1 MSQSYGYL
9 EVRTF
14 EAKEALPVPGVKVTV
29 YKKNNGKPE
38 NIGTYMTNEDGKTQ
52 LIKLETREKDLS
64 LAPSDIKPYVGYD
77 VKTELPG
84 YYTKYFVD
92 LPIFPGSTSLQKVP
106 MVPSPADGNGNE
118 IQYII
123 EKEPEDL

>member
-1 MSQSYGYL
+1 MSQNYGYL
-9 EVRTF
+9 EIIAF
-14 EAKEALPVPGVKVTV
+14 EAREALPVPGVKVTV

-38 NIGTYMTNEDGKTQ
+38 NIGTYTTNEDGKTQ
-52 LIKLETREKDLS
+52 PIKLEAREKDLS
-64 LAPSDIKPYVGYD
+64 LSPSDIKPYIGYD

-106 MVPSPADGNGNE
+106 MVPLPKDGTSNE